1 MVLLQRARLPP
12 QVELE
17 ELTEEAVVVTAV
29 MESWASVV
37 QAASGGLQ
45 AQELVLVWTAGCR
58 QQEEEG
64 PQELPE
70 AAAWGHQPTL
80 RMMTRTEA
88 IRAVQGEAAAA
99 RLEGEVQL

>member
-1 MVLLQRARLPP
+1 MVHVATRLVEAMVLLQRARLPP

-37 QAASGGLQ
+37 QADSGGLQ

-58 QQEEEG
+58 QQPVLAGDYHEAEV
-64 PQELPE
+64 ELVVLP
-70 AAAWGHQPTL
+70 
-80 RMMTRTEA
+80 
-88 IRAVQGEAAAA
+88 V
-99 RLEGEVQL
+99 